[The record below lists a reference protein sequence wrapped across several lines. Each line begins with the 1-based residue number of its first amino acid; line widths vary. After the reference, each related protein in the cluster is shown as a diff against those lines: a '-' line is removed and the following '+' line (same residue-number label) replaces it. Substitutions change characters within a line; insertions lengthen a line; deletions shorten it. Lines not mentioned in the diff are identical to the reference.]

1 MFYKVQL
8 NIDVHSTSSRRIT
21 ASLPKWVSFL
31 SNSTVLDSTED
42 HAVYYELTLPGF
54 EQTWQAYL
62 LYIQPEDCQKT
73 AHHAVV
79 TMVVPWHRE
88 DVHVHIMWVLHVM
101 SSLSIRWNVITQFS
115 DWYGWIVLSSVHSSK
130 LRQYFA
136 CHLVWTSSRLYL
148 VPNPVGAIMSY

>member
-1 MFYKVQL
+1 
-8 NIDVHSTSSRRIT
+8 
-21 ASLPKWVSFL
+21 
-31 SNSTVLDSTED
+31 
-42 HAVYYELTLPGF
+42 
-54 EQTWQAYL
+54 
-62 LYIQPEDCQKT
+62 
-73 AHHAVV
+73 VV